1 VRILIPVGGA
11 GAQKSFVTKFL
22 ESLGSQ
28 IRNKEVQII
37 LNAGDHKHMKESF
50 LASIKKMGF
59 KKDEFEIISS
69 MEGVNAFADR
79 LRSGSEPGKA
89 ITLFAF
95 DDYFPAVAATDVLCR
110 VTDVLACKPS
120 ELAFYPVPCV
130 PINYKRSPCCDWPRS
145 CMRRCNPKPQT
156 LCCDW
161 PRSCMRHCLP
171 MPILPCISHLS
182 ESLHK
187 LLDNEISAC
196 GIQHSAFGF
205 SVLNLECD
213 DRKLLLRPGH

>member
-130 PINYKRSPCCDWPRS
+130 PIDYKRSS
-145 CMRRCNPKPQT
+145 
-156 LCCDW
+156 CCDW

-187 LLDNEISAC
+187 LLDNGISAN
-196 GIQHSAFGF
+196 GIQHSAFEF

>member
-59 KKDEFEIISS
+59 KKNEFEIISS

-130 PINYKRSPCCDWPRS
+130 PIH
-145 CMRRCNPKPQT
+145 PKT
-156 LCCDW
+156 LF
-161 PRSCMRHCLP
+161 L
-171 MPILPCISHLS
+171 LS
-182 ESLHK
+182 LVTVVH
-187 LLDNEISAC
+187 
-196 GIQHSAFGF
+196 
-205 SVLNLECD
+205 D
-213 DRKLLLRPGH
+213 DRKLMLRPEP